1 MAWFAELKRRNWYCI
16 CGDNM
21 ITMYREFLFQEWY
34 SSLTEEEKAE
44 YERLQEEKKRQDE
57 IELNTSLAKL
67 AAMNGILAGACA
79 RSGSNSSD
87 FIDKILNVIRE

>member
-16 CGDNM
+16 CRDNM
-21 ITMYREFLFQEWY
+21 ITMYHEFLFQEWY
-34 SSLTEEEKAE
+34 SSLTEEGKAE
-44 YERLQEEKKRQDE
+44 YERLQEEKKRQAE

-79 RSGSNSSD
+79 RSGSKSSD
-87 FIDKILNVIRE
+87 FIGEILNVIRE